1 MAYNPKGEN
10 GDVPKWNVSFSLL
23 DPTSSAT
30 SLMIQECFKL
40 VDRNASYI
48 LSSDI
53 FEDISLDLLKQIISR
68 DNLAVENEN
77 EVYEAIDR

>member
-1 MAYNPKGEN
+1 MSY
-10 GDVPKWNVSFSLL
+10 
-23 DPTSSAT
+23 TT
-30 SLMIQECFKL
+30 SLIIQECFKL
-40 VDRNASYI
+40 VDKNASYI

-53 FEDISLDLLKQIISR
+53 FEDISLDLVKQIISR